1 MVFKNRIPV
10 TDFNTVHG
18 SCYTFIHI
26 IWYSMKGASLLG
38 YSIKGTSFL
47 KTCFVHEGWPC
58 WNRQAKLKLKLENG
72 DFYFVST
79 FESYMRQWRLAGL
92 DVKKKTNK
100 KLQVSHLASQL
111 HVGSL
116 ILSSGDVSTQLLC
129 PISKRWCVQH
139 GRDWT
144 LVVVYNQPRYSLP
157 AKLRLDTESKS
168 KGAFKTKFLVLTFN
182 SISFTC
188 WTKRVL
194 RKRTPWMSPLWEVWV
209 AVPRLRRQKA
219 TRAVPLSPISVVCY
233 FCWWPCRPLS
243 HKETL

>member
-1 MVFKNRIPV
+1 MFRPRRLTLLKQASKTQIKTWKWRFLFCFNFRILHASV
-10 TDFNTVHG
+10 TI
-18 SCYTFIHI
+18 S
-26 IWYSMKGASLLG
+26 
-38 YSIKGTSFL
+38 GT
-47 KTCFVHEGWPC
+47 
-58 WNRQAKLKLKLENG
+58 R
-72 DFYFVST
+72 
-79 FESYMRQWRLAGL
+79 R
-92 DVKKKTNK
+92 KKKTNK